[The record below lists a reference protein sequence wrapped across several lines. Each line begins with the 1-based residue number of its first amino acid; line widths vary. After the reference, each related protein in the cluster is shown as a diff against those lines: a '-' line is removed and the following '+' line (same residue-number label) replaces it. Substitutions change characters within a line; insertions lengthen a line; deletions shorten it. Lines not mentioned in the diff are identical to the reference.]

1 MGRQQDFIKLF
12 IEKLPKRLDNG
23 KIEQIIAKLEP
34 MHVADIAEVISNV
47 PEEYAVALIRLLS
60 EDVRSDVVA
69 EIGPEERGKLLEL
82 LPAVEIAE
90 SVVNK
95 MDSDDAADLIA
106 ELPLEKQSNVIKAIK
121 NTEHAQDIL
130 DLLTYDEDSAGGLM
144 AKELVKVKDHW
155 NVSECVV
162 ELRKQAEEI
171 EEVHTVYV
179 VDEYEKLIGITSL
192 KKLILSSPQT
202 MIRDISKTD
211 IISVK
216 SDVGRKEVSRIMDK
230 YDLVVLPVINEINQL
245 LGRITID
252 DVVDVI
258 VEEAEKD
265 YQMLSGIS
273 EDVESSDTVWQ
284 LTRARFPWLL
294 VGMIGGILGAKV
306 IGIFDQDANPAL
318 MAFIPLIVAMGGNVG
333 IQSSA
338 IVVQGIA
345 NQTLS
350 GSIAAKLM
358 KEFGVGIVNGLL
370 CGVILLT
377 VNLAMEL
384 SLDFS
389 LAISISLVCV
399 IIFAAIFGTWI
410 PLAFHKIKIDPALA
424 TGPFITTAND
434 IFGLFIYFYICKELV
449 G

>member
-121 NTEHAQDIL
+121 DTERASDIS
-130 DLLTYDEDSAGGLM
+130 DLLTYADDTAGGLM

-202 MIRDISKTD
+202 
-211 IISVK
+211 II
-216 SDVGRKEVSRIMDK
+216 DVYIPKVDFVTVTTEDEEVARIMQK
-230 YDLVVLPVINEINQL
+230 YDLEAIPVVDENGILV
-245 LGRITID
+245 GRITID
-252 DVVDVI
+252 DIVDFI
-258 VEEAEKD
+258 KEEAEKD
-265 YQMLSGIS
+265 YQMAAGIS
-273 EDVESSDTVWQ
+273 QDVEADDSILE
-284 LTRARFPWLL
+284 LTKARLP
-294 VGMIGGILGAKV
+294 
-306 IGIFDQDANPAL
+306 
-318 MAFIPLIVAMGGNVG
+318 
-333 IQSSA
+333 
-338 IVVQGIA
+338 
-345 NQTLS
+345 
-350 GSIAAKLM
+350 
-358 KEFGVGIVNGLL
+358 
-370 CGVILLT
+370 
-377 VNLAMEL
+377 
-384 SLDFS
+384 
-389 LAISISLVCV
+389 LAI
-399 IIFAAIFGTWI
+399 GW
-410 PLAFHKIKIDPALA
+410 
-424 TGPFITTAND
+424 ND
-434 IFGLFIYFYICKELV
+434 WWDFRSKSNWDF
-449 G
+449 